1 MTTAVRGLA
10 PVRQSFEN
18 GAVVL
23 VQQTATHPAVTLHVT
38 LLAGSC
44 YDPADCVGLA
54 HFVSRVIDRG
64 TVGRTADELGEAL
77 DGRGVTLNVHVTR
90 HLFTLS
96 CVCLSEDLEA
106 VLDIVADVVTRPIFP
121 PAEVET
127 RRGEIVTAIR
137 QDEDSPAAVAGDAL
151 MGLLYPAGH
160 PYGRPPK
167 GSVSGVE
174 GITREHLVEF
184 HRRRFFPE
192 GLLVTIVGDVAP
204 ARAVDAAWQSFGGW
218 HVPPLPSLVPSS
230 PLRLAGRQQLVV
242 PMMNKTQVDIAY
254 GFAALTRHDADYLPL
269 LLVNNV
275 LGQYGLGG
283 RLGDSIRERQ
293 GMAYYVFSS
302 FEGNVAEGPLVVRAG
317 VAPGDVERTVVSID
331 REVHAMDVDG
341 VTDAELA
348 DAKRYLSGS
357 LPRLLETNGG
367 IASFLQTAE
376 LFALGLDYDLR
387 LPRLLDAVTR
397 EQAHA
402 AATRVLDADRAAL
415 AIAGPWSPQ
424 AGAAAAAAARD
435 ASSGGA
441 TTT

>member
-1 MTTAVRGLA
+1 MTTSVRGLA

-18 GAVVL
+18 GATVL
-23 VQQTATHPAVTLHVT
+23 VQQTATHPAVTLYVT

-44 YDPADCVGLA
+44 NDPADRVGLA

-64 TVGRTADELGEAL
+64 TARRTADELGEAL

-106 VLDIVADVVTRPIFP
+106 VLDLVADVVMRPMFP

-160 PYGRPPK
+160 PYGRPAK
-167 GSVSGVE
+167 GSVAGVE
-174 GITREHLVEF
+174 AIVRDHLVEF
-184 HRRRFFPE
+184 HRRHFFPA

-204 ARAVDAAWQSFGGW
+204 PLAVDAAWRSLGGW
-218 HVPPLPSLVPSS
+218 YVPPLPALVPPS
-230 PLRLAGRQQLVV
+230 PARPAGRQQLVV
-242 PMMNKTQVDIAY
+242 PMMNKAQVDIAY
-254 GFAALTRHDADYLPL
+254 GFAALARDDADYLPL

-283 RLGDSIRERQ
+283 RLADSIRERQ

-302 FEGNVAEGPLVVRAG
+302 FEGNVAQGPLVVRAG
-317 VAPGDVERTVVSID
+317 VAPGDVERTVASID
-331 REVHAMDVDG
+331 REVRAMAADG
-341 VTDAELA
+341 VTGAELA
-348 DAKRYLSGS
+348 DAKRYLIGS

-376 LFALGLDYDLR
+376 LFGLGLDYDRR
-387 LPRLLDAVTR
+387 LPGLLDSVTR
-397 EQAHA
+397 DQAHVA
-402 AATRVLDADRAAL
+402 ARRVLDSDRAAL
-415 AIAGPWSPQ
+415 AIAGPWPLA
-424 AGAAAAAAARD
+424 AGTVAAAPREAA
-435 ASSGGA
+435 SGSA
-441 TTT
+441 TT